1 MPVTEPSRAVFLSYA
16 SEDAEAAQRI
26 CEALG
31 AAGIEVWFDKSELRG
46 GDAWD
51 QSIRKQIKTCALFLP
66 IISHTTHD
74 RREGYFRL
82 EWKLAIDRCHLM
94 DANLAFLLPVVIDD
108 TRNDDERVPERFREV
123 QWTRLP
129 GGTTT
134 PAFVERVQRLLSGD
148 ASSAIRTVSSG
159 TLSSVR
165 RASASWSP
173 KRALPVAAALVVLAA
188 MTVYFAIH
196 KTWTSKP
203 APSTHTP
210 TAAASIAV
218 LPLANESAEAGQQ
231 YFSDGISEDLITA
244 LSQLP
249 GLKVIGRTSAFQFRD
264 SKEDSRSIG
273 AKLGVAHLLE
283 GSVRRSGEM
292 VRVSAELI
300 DTADGS
306 AQWSERYDRPYKDLF
321 ALQDEITR
329 AVAGALKTKLLS
341 GVHAAAQGEQPASG
355 NLEAYNALLQGR
367 FYFVRGAEADSRKAI
382 EFLTQATQLDP
393 RYALAWSELSRAW
406 LALSGDFLEGK
417 AAQEANAKARDAA
430 ERALTLSPD
439 LAAAHNARGDLLQ
452 LVDFDWR
459 GAEAEYRRALELS
472 PNDAQAQFNLGS
484 ALASYGE
491 LDQAIGLTRQ
501 ALVTDPLRAG
511 GYKALATYLMGLHH
525 LDEAELAINKSI
537 ELAPASAPLRSWL
550 AIIEVRRGNAAAALE
565 AAQQEPPGAF
575 RGMSFAFARQIGGD
589 QSAAD
594 SALRTFIEKDADQS
608 AYQIAEVYA
617 LRNDA
622 KATFE
627 WLDRAW
633 NNRDSGIQYLLFD
646 PFILRFKDDP
656 RFAAFCRKVR
666 LPVPGEATAHKSISP
681 DVSADVRAP
690 HSEWRVLV

>member
-26 CEALG
+26 CETLG

-129 GGTTT
+129 GGKTT

-159 TLSSVR
+159 TLPSGR

-173 KRALPVAAALVVLAA
+173 KRALPVAVALVVLAA
-188 MTVYFAIH
+188 MTAYFAIH
-196 KTWTSKP
+196 KTWTSKS
-203 APSTHTP
+203 APSTYVTP

-273 AKLGVAHLLE
+273 AKLGVTHLLE

-321 ALQDEITR
+321 ALQDDITR
-329 AVAGALKTKLLS
+329 AVAGALKTKLLP
-341 GVHAAAQGEQPASG
+341 GKHAAAQSEQPSSG

-367 FYFVRGAEADSRKAI
+367 FYLARGTETDDRKAI
-382 EFLTQATQLDP
+382 EFLTQATQIDP
-393 RYALAWSELSRAW
+393 RYALAWSELSYAW
-406 LALSGDFLEGK
+406 STHSGDFLEGA
-417 AAQEANAKARDAA
+417 AAQEANAKAREAA
-430 ERALTLSPD
+430 DRALAMSPD

-452 LVDFDWR
+452 VVDFDWH
-459 GAEAEYRRALELS
+459 GAEAQYRRALELA
-472 PNDAQAQFNLGS
+472 PNDAQVKFNLAS
-484 ALASYGE
+484 VLASYGE
-491 LDQAIGLTRQ
+491 MDQAIELTRQ
-501 ALVTDPLRAG
+501 GLVTEPLRAG
-511 GYKALATYLMGLHH
+511 GYKQLATYFLGLHR
-525 LDEAELAINKSI
+525 LDEAEQAINKAV
-537 ELAPASAPLRSWL
+537 ELQPASEPNRSWL
-550 AIIEVRRGNAAAALE
+550 TIIETQRGNATAALE
-565 AAQQEPPGAF
+565 AAQQEPAGIF
-575 RGMSFAFARQIGGD
+575 RDMSLAFARQIGSD
-589 QSAAD
+589 RSAAD
-594 SALRTFIEKDADQS
+594 AALRMLIEKQANNS

-622 KATFE
+622 QATFE

-646 PFILRFKDDP
+646 PFILRYKDDP
-656 RFAAFCRKVR
+656 RFAAFCRKVG
-666 LPVPGEATAHKSISP
+666 LPVPGEAMAGSIDDWP
-681 DVSADVRAP
+681 ITSAA
-690 HSEWRVLV
+690 S